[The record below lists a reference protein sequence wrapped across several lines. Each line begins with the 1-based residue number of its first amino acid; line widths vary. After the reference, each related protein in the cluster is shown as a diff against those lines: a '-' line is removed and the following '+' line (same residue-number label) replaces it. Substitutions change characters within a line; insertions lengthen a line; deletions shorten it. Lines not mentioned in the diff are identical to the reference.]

1 MHFANRHTLGAIFA
15 RDLMNKDAI
24 NRRRKSIIDMVIGYL
39 TDKALGD
46 RHRCLISMAQLT
58 VRPIAL

>member
-24 NRRRKSIIDMVIGYL
+24 NRRRKSIIDMVIGY
-39 TDKALGD
+39 
-46 RHRCLISMAQLT
+46 
-58 VRPIAL
+58 